1 MYINITDKKE
11 ANNKGSCSSLVNYL
25 EKENR
30 MHLAD
35 APERWFGHN
44 GTEFEPFEVRKCIDA
59 NVAKLGRQ
67 DAKFYLINISPSQ
80 KELCHLEE
88 MFGKGGMSEALKS
101 YAEKVMDEY
110 ACNFNRPGVN
120 SNEDLL
126 WFAKLEHHRYYGHND
141 KEVREGAKR
150 RGELKQGDQRH
161 IQVIVSRKDITNKV
175 KLSPMNASR
184 GKNMEHSKKMGQF
197 DRTAFKRSGEMVF
210 DKEFSFE
217 RGLKDRMDYA
227 NIQKNGTFEQRK
239 QLDILTAGANMHEDP
254 NGIMPKLAM
263 EISNGLFQSA
273 GVMLEHLGA
282 TASKFLDIM
291 LEPVHVPLAQEP
303 NPMSKKKKKI
313 RAQDQSQQLS
323 R

>member
-35 APERWFGHN
+35 APELWFGHN
-44 GTEFEPFEVRKCIDA
+44 GAEFEPFEVRKGIDA
-59 NVAKLGRQ
+59 NVAKLGRR

-80 KELCHLEE
+80 KELYHLEE
-88 MFGKGGMSEALKS
+88 MFGKNGMSEALKS
-101 YAEKVMDEY
+101 YVEKVMDEY
-110 ACNFNRPGVN
+110 ARNFNRPGIN

-126 WFAKLEHHRYYGHND
+126 WFAKLEHHRHYSHND
-141 KEVREGAKR
+141 REVKEGARKK
-150 RGELKQGDQRH
+150 GELKLGDQRH
-161 IQVIVSRKDITNKV
+161 IQIIVSRKDIANKV

-184 GKNMEHSKKMGQF
+184 GKNVEHSKKMGQF
-197 DRTAFKRSGEMVF
+197 DRTAFKRCGEMVF
-210 DKEFSFE
+210 DWEFEFE

-227 NIQKNGTFEQRK
+227 NIQKNGTIEQRK

-254 NGIMPKLAM
+254 KGIIPKLAV

-273 GVMLEHLGA
+273 GLMLEHVGT
-282 TASKFLDIM
+282 TAPRFLDIM
-291 LEPVHVPLAQEP
+291 LEPVHMPIAQEP
-303 NPMSKKKKKI
+303 NPMFKKKKKTNEK
-313 RAQDQSQQLS
+313 DQSQQLS